1 MTRARAGISKI
12 LPKDT
17 SSRARGIDLTQ
28 ELVKSW
34 SNLCKFFFGACV
46 PGISKILVDSVRMSQ
61 EIVKSWGS

>member
-1 MTRARAGISKI
+1 MTCAYPGISKI

-17 SSRARGIDLTQ
+17 SLYMYGIDLTQ

-34 SNLCKFFFGACV
+34 TNLYKFFFGAYV